1 MTSISGTSPSWT
13 SANTS
18 QTSQAQRHAK
28 MQERMFQKADADSSG
43 GINATELQTVLSKV
57 AEKTGVSLDTD
68 AATLLSESDT
78 DGNGSLSSDE
88 LGKAMETL
96 LPPKNT
102 VDFAQS
108 RSAQAGQGPEGMDGP
123 PPPPPGG
130 GGGPP
135 GGVGGADSTSST
147 DSTSATSST
156 SETYDELDSNQDGV
170 VSMQERLAADTNGS
184 ALKTLL
190 DQADANADGV
200 LDKAEVSQLIQQL
213 TEQYTQ
219 VASGSIGDTTG
230 TNVNAMA

>member
-1 MTSISGTSPSWT
+1 MTSISGMGPSWT
-13 SANTS
+13 SANTTS
-18 QTSQAQRHAK
+18 TSQAQRHAQR
-28 MQERMFQKADADSSG
+28 QEHLFQKADADGSG
-43 GINATELQTVLSKV
+43 DVNATELQTMLSKV
-57 AEKTGVSLDTD
+57 AEKSGVSLDKD

-96 LPPKNT
+96 LPPRNT

-108 RSAQAGQGPEGMDGP
+108 RSAQADQGPEGMDGP

-130 GGGPP
+130 GGPP
-135 GGVGGADSTSST
+135 DGVGGAGGASATGHTSDSTSQ
-147 DSTSATSST
+147 
-156 SETYDELDSNQDGV
+156 TYDELDTNQDGT
-170 VSMQERLAADTNGS
+170 VSLQERLAGDTDAS
-184 ALKTLL
+184 ALQTLL

-219 VASGSIGDTTG
+219 VANGSFGDTTG
-230 TNVNAMA
+230 TQVNALA